1 MPEHSPIT
9 PREKACQLLR
19 YLKAF
24 VSLRSSVVRN
34 VENYAKDGAV
44 IWFHEMPH
52 ERDCASA
59 MWGDGEEDQPDVWLR
74 VRHQVLPSAPDAPAE
89 LEPWI
94 DSREL
99 RRSDAR
105 SDPQLKPVA
114 FRQLPASEDQPASI
128 EELHLE
134 DHLEV
139 TDMWNRFLPKWRAWA
154 EDHRR
159 KSAIQAVYARLFS
172 AYQRH
177 AKLGELYELILG
189 IGLLHW
195 HPASGESIKRHC
207 ITLNVELDFD
217 RLRGEIRMRCA
228 AGGARPR
235 LEDEMLEADQRPV
248 RKDYDVVESHIAAV
262 DSNAWPGDLLA
273 QSLKSWVHSLD
284 SAGGFHEGPVP
295 VTANG
300 RAPQISFAPA
310 LILRKRSAAPTL
322 RVYSQILDQ
331 LAVEGAKPTFGLHRL
346 VEDIDDEDLDETVN
360 EQPSESRPHGRG
372 PLRTYFPLPANSQQ
386 REIIERL
393 SRRRGVLVQGPPGTG
408 KSHTIANLICHLLA
422 EGKRVLVTS
431 ETARALRVLKGK
443 IPEQLRDL
451 CVSNLGGDLD
461 SFRELESTI
470 GGITRRQANFDR
482 ASYEARVAEFESSLD
497 ELHRLLAGLDRQLRD
512 LRKSETEIVRLTNGS
527 FVGTPSELAQQLS
540 HDRAALEWCQLED
553 MAPDAPPLTDAEF
566 EQFVAG
572 LRQFPT
578 ELRLK
583 LEKSLPCHTA
593 LPPPHEFASLVT
605 ALENARTAFAAHAQ
619 ITKNPR
625 FASLVGIPRSVRD
638 DWEKR
643 LTAAEHER
651 GGIFRLENPWVERAL
666 RDSLSGRVTLWRE
679 LESQTQRLLAGIRD
693 QAVDLEATQL
703 ALPPDVLADKIISDA
718 TEMAKIL
725 REGGGWGLFGLK
737 VGRTAAYFY
746 LRRSCQ
752 IGGKAA
758 ESAATLDKL
767 AQHLTLRRNLETTW
781 KLWADYEKQPNSTI
795 LAQVTYLEDA
805 NRNLRHLLRL
815 AETYSEMGVEMTSRQ
830 ISRPDWLSNGAA
842 ECIALLQAAR
852 SSEAVSAAE
861 QALGAV
867 HNCVLSYATAD
878 AHPVVSYMIDAVA
891 TRSIEAWSDSILRM
905 RTLSEQ
911 KQQLSYYQQL
921 EGKLR
926 SASRRTYEAVSLSI
940 GDPVWDTRSH
950 RFSEAW
956 RWSRLSRWLQKYRD
970 ADTVAQLEKQRS
982 RTENDIL
989 RVTADLAA
997 QKAWLAFLGRLK
1009 PEESNT
1015 LKSWRAAVRGIGKGQ
1030 GKSAKIEHLRQR
1042 AREMATKAASAV
1054 PAWIMPRYKV
1064 AEMLEPHPE
1073 TFDVVIVDEA
1083 SQSGIESLFL
1093 FHIAKKIIVVGDIQQ
1108 ISPSSGFI
1116 DTERVLA
1123 LQRLYLDG
1131 LPHDVVL
1138 RPENSLYEN
1147 AQIRFNGNIVLRE
1160 HFRCMPEII
1169 QFSNDLCYAPHGT
1182 PLDPLRNYRGS
1193 RLPPLKTHL
1202 VSTGYRTG
1210 SSSTTINVPEAEAL
1224 VDAIEACVRD
1234 PRYAKKSMGVISL
1247 QGEAQAQKIQ
1257 QLLLERIGPAEMEKR
1272 DLVCGDAYAFQGD
1285 ERDVMFLSL
1294 VAATNERI
1302 GVLSKASDHQRFNV
1316 AASRARDQMWIF
1328 HSVQP
1333 EDLSRECVRYRLLSY
1348 MLNPQRNQQ
1357 SQGEIRFESKFEE
1370 DVYHELTSRGFAVR
1384 TQVGVGD
1391 TETHRYRIDLVV
1403 EGMRSRLAVECDGDR
1418 WHGPDR
1424 YEADMRRQRDLERM
1438 GWRFGRLR
1446 GSAFYSDRVASMAS
1460 IIEILKEL
1468 GIGTIPEEA
1477 ARAAEFDAEDTAP
1490 QTDEDQ
1496 HKSEWSPAFETRDDD
1511 EGSIDDLDGSTD
1523 QAGQSDVDIV
1533 SSSDDATRAFE
1544 EAEEQTTS
1552 PQSELPFTPEARPKI
1567 IDEPVSPKRSIAAA
1581 GPSQPLERPVRRVQA
1596 EHPHRPAASNPTKRV
1611 PFSKRPYATKSVA
1624 DMETIINGECDSS
1637 VINEIDSELALRT
1650 TDAAARLLER
1660 IKNGLRSGGTGT
1672 HSPNPTP
1679 RSAPQTRPFFNK
1691 STTELQTLSQGEIDL
1706 DALKMIAHEL
1716 TFRGTEAAR
1725 RLAAAVAKKLSYEP

>member
-1 MPEHSPIT
+1 MSENLPTT
-9 PREKACQLLR
+9 PKEKACQLLR

-24 VSLRSSVVRN
+24 VGLRSSVVRN

-44 IWFHEMPH
+44 IWFHDMPR

-59 MWGDGEEDQPDVWLR
+59 IWGDGEEDQPEVWLR
-74 VRHQVLPSAPDAPAE
+74 VRHQVLPTVPEAPAE

-99 RRSDAR
+99 RRSDAK
-105 SDPQLKPVA
+105 SDPQLKLVA
-114 FRQLPASEDQPASI
+114 FRQVPASEDQPASV
-128 EELHLE
+128 EELRLA
-134 DHLEV
+134 DHPEV
-139 TDMWNRFLPKWRAWA
+139 TEAWNRYLPKWKAWA

-172 AYQRH
+172 VYQRH

-195 HPASGESIKRHC
+195 HPTSGESIKRHC

-248 RKDYDVVESHIAAV
+248 RKDYDVVEAHIAAI
-262 DSNAWPGDLLA
+262 DSDVWPGDLLA

-284 SAGGFHEGPVP
+284 SSGGFHEGLPPVS
-295 VTANG
+295 ASG

-310 LILRKRSAAPTL
+310 LILRKRGAAPTL

-346 VEDIDDEDLDETVN
+346 VEDIDDEDLDETTN
-360 EQPSESRPHGRG
+360 EHDPAQHTQTRR
-372 PLRTYFPLPANSQQ
+372 PLRTYFPLPANSHQ

-461 SFRELESTI
+461 SFRELESTV

-482 ASYEARVAEFESSLD
+482 RTYEARAAEFESILD
-497 ELHRLLAGLDRQLRD
+497 ELHRMLAGLDRQLRD
-512 LRKSETEIVRLTNGS
+512 LRKSETETVRLANGS

-540 HDRAALEWCQLED
+540 LDRTALEWCQLED
-553 MAPDAPPLTDAEF
+553 IAPEEAPLTDAEF
-566 EQFVAG
+566 QELVAG
-572 LRQFPT
+572 LRQLPT
-578 ELRLK
+578 EFRLE
-583 LEKSLPCHTA
+583 LEKSLPRDAA
-593 LPPPHEFASLVT
+593 LPTREEFASLVAT
-605 ALENARTAFAAHAQ
+605 LENARTAVAAHAR
-619 ITKNPR
+619 TMENPR
-625 FASLVGIPRSVRD
+625 FAPLAGVPRPIRD
-638 DWEKR
+638 DWETR
-643 LTAAEHER
+643 LASAEHER
-651 GGIFRLENPWVERAL
+651 GEISRLENTWVDRAL
-666 RDSLSGRVTLWRE
+666 RDSLAGRATLWRE
-679 LESQTQRLLAGIRD
+679 LESQTKRLLAGIRE
-693 QAVDLEATQL
+693 QAVELESTRL
-703 ALPPDVLADKIISDA
+703 ILPPDVPEEKVVSDA
-718 TEMAKIL
+718 TEMAKVL
-725 REGGGWGLFGLK
+725 RDGVGWGLLGLK
-737 VGRTAAYFY
+737 VGRTAPYFY

-758 ESAATLDKL
+758 DSAPDLEKL
-767 AQHLTLRRNLETTW
+767 ALHLTLRRNLETAW
-781 KLWADYEKQPNSTI
+781 RLWADYERQPGGTI
-795 LAQVTYLEDA
+795 LAKVTALEDA
-805 NRNLRHLLRL
+805 NTNLGRLLGL
-815 AETYSEMGVEMTSRQ
+815 ADTYSAIGVEMASRQ
-830 ISRPDWLSNGAA
+830 IPRPDWLANGAA
-842 ECIALLQAAR
+842 ESVALFQAAR

-861 QALGAV
+861 QALEAV
-867 HNCVLSYATAD
+867 RSRISSHATAD
-878 AHPVVSYMIDAVA
+878 AHPVVSCMVDAVA
-891 TRSIEAWSDSILRM
+891 MRDIEAWNGSLLRL
-905 RTLSEQ
+905 RLLTEQ
-911 KQQLSYYQQL
+911 KQQLAYCQQL

-926 SASRRTYEAVSLSI
+926 SASRQTYESVVASI
-940 GDPVWDTRSH
+940 GDPAWDARSK

-956 RWSRLSRWLQKYRD
+956 RWSKLSRWLQKYRD
-970 ADTVAQLEKQRS
+970 ADTVAQLEKQRAH
-982 RTENDIL
+982 TENDIL

-997 QKAWLAFLGRLK
+997 QKAWLAFLSRLNA
-1009 PEESNT
+1009 EESNT
-1015 LKSWRAAVRGIGKGQ
+1015 LRAWRAAVRGIGKGT
-1030 GKSAKIEHLRQR
+1030 GKSARVEHLRQR
-1042 AREMATKAASAV
+1042 AREMATKAAAAV

-1073 TFDVVIVDEA
+1073 HFDVVIVDEA
-1083 SQSGIESLFL
+1083 SQSGIDSLFL

-1108 ISPSSGFI
+1108 ISPSIGFV
-1116 DTERVLA
+1116 DTERVHA

-1131 LPHDVVL
+1131 LPHDVAL
-1138 RPENSLYEN
+1138 RPESSLYEN

-1169 QFSNDLCYAPHGT
+1169 QFSNDLCYAPNGT
-1182 PLDPLRNYRGS
+1182 PLDPLRNYRGT
-1193 RLPPLKTHL
+1193 RLSPLKTQQI
-1202 VSTGYRTG
+1202 STGYRTG
-1210 SSSTTINVPEAEAL
+1210 SSSTTINLPEAEAIA
-1224 VDAIEACVRD
+1224 DAIESCVRD
-1234 PRYAKKSMGVISL
+1234 PRYATKSMGVISL
-1247 QGEAQAQKIQ
+1247 QGEAQAQQIQ
-1257 QLLLERIGPAEMEKR
+1257 QLLLERIGPEEIEKR

-1285 ERDVMFLSL
+1285 ERDVIFLSL

-1348 MLNPQRNQQ
+1348 MLNPQRDQQ

-1391 TETHRYRIDLVV
+1391 IETHRYRIDLVV

-1424 YEADMRRQRDLERM
+1424 YESDMRRQRDLERM

-1446 GSAFYSDRVASMAS
+1446 GSAFYGDRVGSMAS
-1460 IIEILKEL
+1460 ILEILKEL
-1468 GIGTIPEEA
+1468 GIGTITEEA
-1477 ARAAEFDAEDTAP
+1477 AKSTEPDSDDPAP
-1490 QTDEDQ
+1490 PSDQ
-1496 HKSEWSPAFETRDDD
+1496 DLREPEWSPARDTKADD
-1511 EGSIDDLDGSTD
+1511 QGDVDDLDRSSQST
-1523 QAGQSDVDIV
+1523 GQSCVDD
-1533 SSSDDATRAFE
+1533 SPSSDDAIRANA
-1544 EAEEQTTS
+1544 EAEAEAPS
-1552 PQSELPFTPEARPKI
+1552 LQSGLQITPEAPTEI
-1567 IDEPVSPKRSIAAA
+1567 TDDSVPPERSIATNRPAQPVERSPRRTQAESPHRSAA
-1581 GPSQPLERPVRRVQA
+1581 SKPAKRVQ
-1596 EHPHRPAASNPTKRV
+1596 
-1611 PFSKRPYATKSVA
+1611 FSKRPFATKSVA
-1624 DMETIINGECDSS
+1624 DMETIINDGCPAP
-1637 VINEIDSELALRT
+1637 VMREIESELALRT
-1650 TDAAARLLER
+1650 TFAASRLLER
-1660 IKNGLRSGGTGT
+1660 IKSGQISAASVTQHPAPKG
-1672 HSPNPTP
+1672 
-1679 RSAPQTRPFFNK
+1679 APQKRPFFNK
-1691 STTELQTLSQGEIDL
+1691 STAELQTLSQGAVDL
-1706 DALKMIAHEL
+1706 DTLRMIAHEL
-1716 TFRGTEAAR
+1716 TFRGTEAAH
-1725 RLAAAVAKKLSYEP
+1725 RLAAAVAKKLSAGT